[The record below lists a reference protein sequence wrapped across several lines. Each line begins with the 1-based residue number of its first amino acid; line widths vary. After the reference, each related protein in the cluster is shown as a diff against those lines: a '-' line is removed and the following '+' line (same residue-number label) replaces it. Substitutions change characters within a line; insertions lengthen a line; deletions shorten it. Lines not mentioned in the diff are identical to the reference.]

1 MTQKLHLLIWSYGNF
16 PVYDGLKVEICSLF
30 TGDKTES
37 VQWVFWGTHCITVLR
52 ITFKPCDNFSSLS
65 SMAFKDPFFVYC
77 WTLSRHVIISYWRPP
92 AFKAQLNFSLSQ
104 KSCVTAGG
112 FSKLGV
118 RSTNGSQVPP
128 YPAPCLDT
136 TPQELSQT
144 WFNEQ
149 RVSGREGDISHPIST
164 AWKITHAP

>member
-65 SMAFKDPFFVYC
+65 CMAFKDPFFVYC

-92 AFKAQLNFSLSQ
+92 TFKAQLNFSLSQ

-112 FSKLGV
+112 FLKIRGQIHKWLTGAPLPSPLP
-118 RSTNGSQVPP
+118 RHHPP
-128 YPAPCLDT
+128 GAFTDL
-136 TPQELSQT
+136 
-144 WFNEQ
+144 
-149 RVSGREGDISHPIST
+149 I
-164 AWKITHAP
+164 